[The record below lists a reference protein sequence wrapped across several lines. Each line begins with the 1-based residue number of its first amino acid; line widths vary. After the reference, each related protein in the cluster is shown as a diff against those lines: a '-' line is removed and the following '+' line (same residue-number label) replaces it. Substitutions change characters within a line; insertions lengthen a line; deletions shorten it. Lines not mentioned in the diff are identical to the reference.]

1 MVAPHPSQGVA
12 WITGASSG
20 IGRGLAM
27 QLARE
32 GWQVCASARR
42 QSELDTMA
50 EEAREL
56 SGAVIPVP
64 LDVTD
69 PEAVRQGVEGIE
81 RDHGPIA
88 LTVLNAGTHQPISAW
103 DFDAAAVQKLLTLNV
118 MGQAYPLEVLLPRMT
133 ERGAGRIA
141 VVASVAGY
149 RGLPTAAGYGASKAG
164 VINMCESLRP
174 ELSGT
179 GVTLQLVNPGFV
191 RTPLT
196 DKNEFNMP
204 MLMELEDAVASF
216 RRQLDRD
223 KFEIVFPW
231 RFIMLMK
238 LLRMLPYGLLFKLT
252 TRMVPKRPDA
262 ATKETAQ

>member
-27 QLARE
+27 QLASE

-42 QSELDTMA
+42 RGELDTMA
-50 EEAREL
+50 EEAGAMA
-56 SGAVIPVP
+56 GAVIPVP

-69 PEAVRQGVEGIE
+69 PEAVRQAVERIE
-81 RDHGPIA
+81 RDHGAIA
-88 LTVLNAGTHQPISAW
+88 LVVLNAGTHQPISAW

-174 ELSGT
+174 ELAGT
-179 GVTLQLVNPGFV
+179 GVTLQVVNPGFV

-196 DKNEFNMP
+196 DKNEFDMP
-204 MLMELEDAVASF
+204 MLMELDDAVASF
-216 RRQLDRD
+216 RRQLDSD

-231 RFIMLMK
+231 RFAMIMK
-238 LLRMLPYGLLFKLT
+238 GLRILPYGLLFKLT
-252 TRMVPKRPDA
+252 ARMVPKRQ
-262 ATKETAQ
+262 ATQEETAG

>member
-27 QLARE
+27 QLASE

-42 QSELDTMA
+42 QGELDTMA
-50 EEAREL
+50 EEARAMA
-56 SGAVIPVP
+56 GAVIPVP

-69 PEAVRQGVEGIE
+69 PEAVRRAVERIE
-81 RDHGPIA
+81 RDHGRIA

-103 DFDAAAVQKLLTLNV
+103 DFQAGAVQKLLTLNV
-118 MGQAYPLEVLLPRMT
+118 MGQAYPLEVLLPRMID
-133 ERGAGRIA
+133 RGAGRIA

-174 ELSGT
+174 ELAGT
-179 GVTLQLVNPGFV
+179 GVTLQVVNPGFV

-196 DKNEFNMP
+196 DKNEFDMP

-231 RFIMLMK
+231 RFAMIMK
-238 LLRMLPYGLLFKLT
+238 GLRILPYALLFKLT
-252 TRMVPKRPDA
+252 TKMVPKREPA
-262 ATKETAQ
+262 AKETAR

>member
-1 MVAPHPSQGVA
+1 MVAPHPSQGIA

-27 QLARE
+27 QLASE

-42 QSELDTMA
+42 QGELDKMA
-50 EEAREL
+50 EEARDMA
-56 SGAVIPVP
+56 GAVVPVP

-69 PEAVRQGVEGIE
+69 AKAVREAVEDIE
-81 RDHGPIA
+81 REYGAIA
-88 LTVLNAGTHQPISAW
+88 LTVLTAGTHQPISARA
-103 DFDAAAVQKLLTLNV
+103 FDAGAVQKLLNLNV
-118 MGQAYPLEVLLPRMT
+118 MGQAYPLEALLPRLID
-133 ERGAGRIA
+133 RGAGRIA

-174 ELSGT
+174 ELAGT

-196 DKNEFNMP
+196 DQNDFNMP

-216 RRQLDRD
+216 RRQLDSD

-231 RFIMLMK
+231 RFAMIMK
-238 LLRMLPYGLLFKLT
+238 LLRILPYAVLFKLT
-252 TRMVPKRPDA
+252 ARMVPKHQGA
-262 ATKETAQ
+262 E

>member
-1 MVAPHPSQGVA
+1 MVAPHPSQGVV

-141 VVASVAGY
+141 VVAGY

>member
-27 QLARE
+27 QLASE

-42 QSELDTMA
+42 QGELDTMA
-50 EEAREL
+50 EEAREMA
-56 SGAVIPVP
+56 GAVIPVP

-69 PEAVRQGVEGIE
+69 PEAVRQAVDGIE
-81 RDHGPIA
+81 RDHGLIA

-118 MGQAYPLEVLLPRMT
+118 MGQAYPLEVLLPRMID
-133 ERGAGRIA
+133 RGAGRIA

-174 ELSGT
+174 ELAGT
-179 GVTLQLVNPGFV
+179 GVTLQVVNPGFV

-196 DKNEFNMP
+196 DKNEFDMP

-231 RFIMLMK
+231 RFAMIMK
-238 LLRMLPYGLLFKLT
+238 GLRILPYGLLFKLT
-252 TRMVPKRPDA
+252 TRMVPKREPA
-262 ATKETAQ
+262 AKETAR